1 MILSALCLAGQQV
14 GSRNGRCPIIDVLGR
29 TGPLKPGSIASGLGD
44 NVEVGAVEDAL
55 QDMAERDLVEPSAA
69 IPGALQLTERGLQSF
84 HP

>member
-1 MILSALCLAGQQV
+1 MDDG
-14 GSRNGRCPIIDVLGR
+14 PIIDVLGR
-29 TGPLKPGSIASGLGD
+29 KGPLKPGSIASELGD